1 MTPQERQAIWEQ
13 EQLNELE
20 GNPASRPYG
29 IPIYDFERYAT
40 FKAEQLHNDEL
51 EQTMNIDEMEKW
63 DRLEQHYRN
72 EEQLIQKKQWE
83 EIAFLYQQQL
93 QQPTH
98 ASL

>member
-20 GNPASRPYG
+20 RNPESRPYG
-29 IPIYDFERYAT
+29 IPIDDFERYER

-51 EQTMNIDEMEKW
+51 QQTMNIDEMVKW
-63 DRLEQHYRN
+63 DRLEQHYQN

-83 EIAFLYQQQL
+83 EIEFLYQQL
-93 QQPTH
+93 QQPIH
-98 ASL
+98 Y